1 MKKAILANAEKN
13 EIVIAEEMKKI
24 EPDCF
29 EKTCKLRDTYKIP
42 NRWFEMDD
50 TITFE
55 DSLQN
60 YLLKICKQDGRLL
73 WVKPHIPAPGDRK
86 KVQDPLR
93 KIKLKRLFELGERF
107 FLEAEA
113 DMEDFLEKVQQG
125 EYMIEETNIGEGIF
139 KKIKDME

>member
-1 MKKAILANAEKN
+1 MQGLEFRNRLINAVYREDLKKAILANAEKN

-50 TITFE
+50 KITFE

-60 YLLKICKQDGRLL
+60 YLLKVSQKGS
-73 WVKPHIPAPGDRK
+73 
-86 KVQDPLR
+86 
-93 KIKLKRLFELGERF
+93 
-107 FLEAEA
+107 
-113 DMEDFLEKVQQG
+113 
-125 EYMIEETNIGEGIF
+125 IGSN
-139 KKIKDME
+139 